1 MAFTLCSSTQIYIES
16 IPQNYLLTDH
26 IEISLEDRHWAGRQH
41 APPLL
46 TNKSSCSQRCV
57 SQQRLEEA
65 YAFHG
70 SKIKHSSHVMY
81 ILFLLYWLYFQNCSR
96 VVEIHGL
103 TGCLDFKWLMWTLL
117 YHDFAWVQL
126 PVLLADLACTWS
138 LGICLRGDGWRVVC
152 RLWLWKLKEWRSF
165 MNWWPTCSLP
175 GVVCMRVWDFA
186 WIKDWNTDRHIPL
199 FLNGIYPMSF
209 YVWKVYFVYWF

>member
-1 MAFTLCSSTQIYIES
+1 MGIMFGGGT
-16 IPQNYLLTDH
+16 
-26 IEISLEDRHWAGRQH
+26 
-41 APPLL
+41 
-46 TNKSSCSQRCV
+46 
-57 SQQRLEEA
+57 
-65 YAFHG
+65 
-70 SKIKHSSHVMY
+70 
-81 ILFLLYWLYFQNCSR
+81 SR

-117 YHDFAWVQL
+117 YHVFTWVQL

-175 GVVCMRVWDFA
+175 GVVCMWIWDFCLNSGLEHRQTYSPLS
-186 WIKDWNTDRHIPL
+186 KRNTSSVIL
-199 FLNGIYPMSF
+199 CLKSLLCLLIL
-209 YVWKVYFVYWF
+209 KVVTRQYFI

>member
-1 MAFTLCSSTQIYIES
+1 MDFSQLLCLGQTEHLHLFWGIRHS
-16 IPQNYLLTDH
+16 DKKA
-26 IEISLEDRHWAGRQH
+26 DRMGIMFGGG
-41 APPLL
+41 
-46 TNKSSCSQRCV
+46 T
-57 SQQRLEEA
+57 
-65 YAFHG
+65 
-70 SKIKHSSHVMY
+70 
-81 ILFLLYWLYFQNCSR
+81 SR

-103 TGCLDFKWLMWTLL
+103 PGCLDFKWLMWTLL

-126 PVLLADLACTWS
+126 PVLLADLACAWR

-175 GVVCMRVWDFA
+175 GVVCMRVWDFCL
-186 WIKDWNTDRHIPL
+186 NSGLEHRYIPL
-199 FLNGIYPMSF
+199 FLNGLYPVSF